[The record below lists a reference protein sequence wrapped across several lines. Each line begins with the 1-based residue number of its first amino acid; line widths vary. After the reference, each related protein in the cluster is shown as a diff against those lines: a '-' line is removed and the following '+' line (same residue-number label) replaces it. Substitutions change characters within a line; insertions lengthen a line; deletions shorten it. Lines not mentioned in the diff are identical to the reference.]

1 MLVAR
6 AGWPALAGI
15 VLLIA
20 IPLMVTDRYVL
31 YVLNIS
37 MIFAILAIGQNI
49 ITGWCGMLTLG
60 HAAFFGVGA
69 YTSGLLAVDHG
80 WPFLACFAAAGLAAG
95 LAGALLS
102 LPCLRVRSDFLSLI
116 TIAFAQMFFVV
127 VNNWTELT
135 RGPMGLPRIP
145 RMEVFGWTARTEA
158 EIFWVIG
165 GVLAIVMFAVHRLV
179 SGPIG
184 RAWEAV
190 RDDENAA
197 RALGINVTHAKVQ
210 AFTIGCV
217 LAGFAGSLYAHTLRI
232 VAPEMFFLEESLII
246 MQMAIL
252 GGLASLPG
260 SLLGAAL
267 MVGIPEALRSGNEW
281 LITLRP
287 GIGGALLLAMMIWRP
302 QGLLGRLRDAP
313 PFLLA
318 LSAAL
323 RGLFVRRSRR

>member
-1 MLVAR
+1 VTSGAARWLPAFLGVAF
-6 AGWPALAGI
+6 I
-15 VLLIA
+15 VATPLL
-20 IPLMVTDRYVL
+20 VTDRYVL
-31 YVLNIS
+31 HVLNVS

-69 YTSGLLAVDHG
+69 YTSALLALDHG
-80 WPFLACFAAAGLAAG
+80 WPFLACFAAAGAMAG
-95 LAGALLS
+95 LAGFLLAI
-102 LPCLRVRSDFLSLI
+102 PCLRVRSDFLSLI

-135 RGPMGLPRIP
+135 RGPMGLPRVP
-145 RMEVFGWTARTEA
+145 RVELFGWIARTEA
-158 EIFWVIG
+158 DLFWVLG
-165 GVLAIVMFAVHRLV
+165 GALSITMFLVHRLV
-179 SGPIG
+179 AGPIG

-190 RDDENAA
+190 RDDEAAA
-197 RALGINVTHAKVQ
+197 RALGVNVAHAKVQ

-217 LAGFAGSLYAHTLRI
+217 LAGFAGSLYAHSLRI
-232 VAPEMFFLEESLII
+232 VAPEMFLLEESLIV

-267 MVGIPEALRSGNEW
+267 MVGIPEALRSTNEW

-287 GIGGALLLAMMIWRP
+287 GIGGVILMVMMVWRP
-302 QGLLGRLRDAP
+302 QGLLGRLRAAP
-313 PFLLA
+313 PLVA
-318 LSAAL
+318 QLSALL
-323 RGLFVRRSRR
+323 RGALGRR

>member
-1 MLVAR
+1 VSEGVLAR
-6 AGWPALAGI
+6 ALPGAAGLAAL
-15 VLLIA
+15 VLVPFL
-20 IPLMVTDRYVL
+20 VTDRYL
-31 YVLNIS
+31 LHVLNIS
-37 MIFAILAIGQNI
+37 MIFAILAIGQNV

-69 YTSGLLAVDHG
+69 YTSALLALDQG

-95 LAGALLS
+95 IAGALLA

-116 TIAFAQMFFVV
+116 TIAFAQMFYVV

-135 RGPMGLPRIP
+135 RGPMGLPRVP
-145 RMEVFGWTARTEA
+145 RIELLGWTARTEA
-158 EIFWVIG
+158 ELFWVLG
-165 GVLAIVMFAVHRLV
+165 GALALTMFLVNRLV
-179 SGPIG
+179 SGPVG

-190 RDDENAA
+190 RDDEVAA
-197 RALGINVTHAKVQ
+197 RALGVNVAHAKVQ
-210 AFTIGCV
+210 AFAVGCV
-217 LAGFAGSLYAHTLRI
+217 LAGFAGSLYAHTLRV
-232 VAPEMFFLEESLII
+232 VAPEMFLLEESLIV

-267 MVGIPEALRSGNEW
+267 MVGIPEALRSTNEW

-287 GIGGALLLAMMIWRP
+287 GIGGALLLVMMVWRP

-313 PFLLA
+313 PLLA
-318 LSAAL
+318 RIAATL
-323 RGLFVRRSRR
+323 RRGLVRR